1 MENGVG
7 YPDRVL
13 GTAFQIDPDGYY
25 LTNYHVIASEV
36 DPEYEGYSRLSIRPS
51 AKPEARIPAKVVG
64 WNRALDLALIKS
76 SEKAGYTFALEGAE
90 EIEKGAKVYAIGSP
104 VGLENSLSSGIVSA
118 QGRRILARGE
128 ALQIDVPVNPGNSG
142 GPLVTE
148 EGELAGI
155 VFAGLSSFQGLNFA
169 LTSPWIEL
177 MASKL
182 FSGGEVATVS
192 LGLAVAKNLD
202 DSLSVSYV
210 FPGTPCF
217 KPGDRILSLDGEAVK
232 SLDDAQMKMA
242 AKPLGS
248 LCRVGIE
255 RDGRRLSIMRRTVGL
270 DASGLKQASKSDTLE
285 NLFAGTVGLLIEH
298 ISGPRGNGG
307 TYKVIKA
314 WPGMAGDESGI
325 SEGDILLLIRSLIDQ
340 KSESFSFDIMVKA
353 PSKGYLEKGMRLTL
367 PMGMDNFI

>member
-1 MENGVG
+1 
-7 YPDRVL
+7 
-13 GTAFQIDPDGYY
+13 
-25 LTNYHVIASEV
+25 LTWLS
-36 DPEYEGYSRLSIRPS
+36 SR
-51 AKPEARIPAKVVG
+51 
-64 WNRALDLALIKS
+64 
-76 SEKAGYTFALEGAE
+76 AGYTFALEGAE

-128 ALQIDVPVNPGNSG
+128 ALQIDVAVNPGNSG

-148 EGELAGI
+148 EGKLAGI

-169 LTSPWIEL
+169 LPSPWIEL

-182 FSGGEVATVS
+182 FSGGEIATVS

-217 KPGDRILSLDGEAVK
+217 KPGDRIFSLDGEAVK

-255 RDGRRLSIMRRTVGL
+255 RDGRPLSIMRRTVGL

-298 ISGPRGNGG
+298 VSGPRGNGG

-325 SEGDILLLIRSLIDQ
+325 SEGDSLLLIRSSIDQ
-340 KSESFSFDIMVKA
+340 KSESFSFDIRVKA
-353 PSKGYLEKGMRLTL
+353 PSKGYLEKDMRLTL
-367 PMGMDNFI
+367 PMEMDNFI